1 MPKSRRNCFGL
12 PYHRRRRRA
21 RNQLQ
26 QLKSSRKK
34 ALTSA
39 KPEEFTVEVADS
51 GVVIGT
57 GTIHDSYWS
66 VTIPEDGNHFDGD
79 SNNSTTQDIF
89 KNEHTNLELEID
101 VDENLDNE
109 HCIQINDEE
118 ENSFE
123 KINKEGIGS
132 KEHSIIIDEEEN
144 SFETVQYV
152 GIGNEMVSSE
162 SNELSRV
169 ISPSAS
175 YNDNNYTTVQ
185 TVGLCETVQYDE
197 IGSEMVS
204 SSSNEL
210 SRVVSP
216 LSSYIDDSCNT
227 VQTDGII
234 RITGNEENSSE
245 TVQYIEIGSER
256 ELSKNNE
263 LYRVVSPITSYI
275 DNSHNTFQTDGV
287 RITRKEQNSFETG
300 QYVEISSEM
309 MSSGNNEL
317 HNVDSLFPSYNSYS
331 AVLYNNNSYNTVQTD
346 IGQQNC
352 NDVSERNELGGVIA
366 PVTLFNNNSYN
377 TVQTDAGHQDYRDGS
392 DTDSTVSKDFVTV
405 KVELPDGTTELLE
418 TIPVEKYPTVQSEH
432 AEIDLYGSYTDNVNN
447 HNNKIMSESEL
458 FRITHNVNA
467 IPDQSMAGTSIQ
479 SYIPANDHVQFEE
492 GDENCKEWDIGM
504 LPFVME
510 TMKEQE
516 NTQSLLDK
524 NIQKAKKKKVHEAK
538 WKAGIC
544 SSNKCCPGCD
554 TYNTN
559 YVRKPPKTKKTKT
572 TKTDSALGEEKS
584 RSPSGYRRKFPME
597 RCDFCPMVFR
607 GAWPKY
613 KKQNHIIAE
622 HCSKDV
628 QEELRKRKKKNEFV
642 SEPKPKFVTYSK
654 LKHETIRLNLEFPDN
669 LYGMECIE
677 CNKVIREDHFRKFL
691 KCTKCNYYSMCSRA
705 YIEHMINMHGT
716 KNRITN
722 KYVPCSSRFMECAC
736 GFVHIEGNKM
746 AEHLLVCEY
755 NQLSCKIVNSKEISS
770 RHEDG
775 LVTGARNIEK
785 SNTETSS
792 WKKKSA
798 GFMDGVTLHEISK
811 GKFYGSFS
819 SKPLKKFRRHK
830 CSICYAA
837 LKIRMDEQQ
846 RLQKAVLEVN
856 EYHNYSKP
864 AWSSPDTNSEGA
876 PGCSPSSINANGA
889 PVCSSLC
896 TYANGGPSCSPSSI
910 NANGAP
916 VCSSLCTDTNGGPS
930 CSAPHFYTNGAL
942 SCSLP
947 CTHANSGPSCSA
959 PCTNANG
966 PPSGSLPHTND
977 NGAPSGSLP
986 RSNANRAPSCS
997 SPRTNVK
1004 GAPSCSLPCTNVN
1017 GLPSCSLPHTYGN
1030 RAPACSF
1037 PLIYGNEAAAFSCPH
1052 TYGNE
1057 PLAYSNPLTNK
1068 NRAPL
1073 NGAPSLVK
1081 SELDNV
1087 PSTSDDQHICDESHD
1102 LQVENDQEPN
1112 YPRLNSSK
1120 SFSQDWV
1127 SNKLFKQLKLKDT
1140 ELNEQNKNKE
1150 KEKKC
1155 KPKRKRGKGEANK
1168 ANPKR
1173 TCKNEKLDWKPM
1185 AKTIH
1190 NIKNRSDREVLAK
1203 LYHKLICCV
1212 NGNSSVNKQN
1222 KKIPHKHIL
1231 KMSTDS
1237 IKCLTTESWKL
1248 ELERKWL
1255 QKENS
1260 LLVEK
1265 LQTLQK
1271 K

>member
-26 QLKSSRKK
+26 QLNSLRKK

-89 KNEHTNLELEID
+89 ENEHTNLELEID
-101 VDENLDNE
+101 VDKNLDNE

-175 YNDNNYTTVQ
+175 YNDNNYNTVQ

-216 LSSYIDDSCNT
+216 LSSYIDDSYNT

-300 QYVEISSEM
+300 QYVEIGSEM

-377 TVQTDAGHQDYRDGS
+377 TAQSDAGHQDYQDGS
-392 DTDSTVSKDFVTV
+392 DTDSTVSNDFVTV
-405 KVELPDGTTELLE
+405 KVELPDGSTELLE
-418 TIPVEKYPTVQSEH
+418 TIPYEKYPTVQSEH
-432 AEIDLYGSYTDNVNN
+432 AEIDLYGSHTDDVNI

-467 IPDQSMAGTSIQ
+467 IPDQSMPGTSTQ

-554 TYNTN
+554 TYNKN

-584 RSPSGYRRKFPME
+584 QSPRGYRRKFSME

-628 QEELRKRKKKNEFV
+628 QEEFRKRKKKNEVV

-654 LKHETIRLNLEFPDN
+654 LKHETIRLNLEFPDD

-677 CNKVIREDHFRKFL
+677 CNKVIREDHF
-691 KCTKCNYYSMCSRA
+691 
-705 YIEHMINMHGT
+705 
-716 KNRITN
+716 
-722 KYVPCSSRFMECAC
+722 
-736 GFVHIEGNKM
+736 
-746 AEHLLVCEY
+746 
-755 NQLSCKIVNSKEISS
+755 
-770 RHEDG
+770 
-775 LVTGARNIEK
+775 
-785 SNTETSS
+785 
-792 WKKKSA
+792 
-798 GFMDGVTLHEISK
+798 
-811 GKFYGSFS
+811 
-819 SKPLKKFRRHK
+819 
-830 CSICYAA
+830 
-837 LKIRMDEQQ
+837 
-846 RLQKAVLEVN
+846 
-856 EYHNYSKP
+856 
-864 AWSSPDTNSEGA
+864 
-876 PGCSPSSINANGA
+876 
-889 PVCSSLC
+889 
-896 TYANGGPSCSPSSI
+896 
-910 NANGAP
+910 
-916 VCSSLCTDTNGGPS
+916 
-930 CSAPHFYTNGAL
+930 
-942 SCSLP
+942 
-947 CTHANSGPSCSA
+947 
-959 PCTNANG
+959 
-966 PPSGSLPHTND
+966 
-977 NGAPSGSLP
+977 
-986 RSNANRAPSCS
+986 
-997 SPRTNVK
+997 
-1004 GAPSCSLPCTNVN
+1004 
-1017 GLPSCSLPHTYGN
+1017 
-1030 RAPACSF
+1030 
-1037 PLIYGNEAAAFSCPH
+1037 
-1052 TYGNE
+1052 
-1057 PLAYSNPLTNK
+1057 
-1068 NRAPL
+1068 
-1073 NGAPSLVK
+1073 
-1081 SELDNV
+1081 
-1087 PSTSDDQHICDESHD
+1087 
-1102 LQVENDQEPN
+1102 
-1112 YPRLNSSK
+1112 
-1120 SFSQDWV
+1120 
-1127 SNKLFKQLKLKDT
+1127 
-1140 ELNEQNKNKE
+1140 
-1150 KEKKC
+1150 
-1155 KPKRKRGKGEANK
+1155 
-1168 ANPKR
+1168 
-1173 TCKNEKLDWKPM
+1173 
-1185 AKTIH
+1185 
-1190 NIKNRSDREVLAK
+1190 
-1203 LYHKLICCV
+1203 
-1212 NGNSSVNKQN
+1212 
-1222 KKIPHKHIL
+1222 
-1231 KMSTDS
+1231 
-1237 IKCLTTESWKL
+1237 
-1248 ELERKWL
+1248 
-1255 QKENS
+1255 
-1260 LLVEK
+1260 
-1265 LQTLQK
+1265 
-1271 K
+1271 

>member
-770 RHEDG
+770 RHEDDPD
-775 LVTGARNIEK
+775 VDVITIEDYI
-785 SNTETSS
+785 NETSQEIE
-792 WKKKSA
+792 
-798 GFMDGVTLHEISK
+798 FTEISDDAALQK
-811 GKFYGSFS
+811 IPTL
-819 SKPLKKFRRHK
+819 SKLLHNYKTHK
-830 CSICYAA
+830 CSKCLII
-837 LKIRMDEQQ
+837 LKKQIEEEKQ
-846 RLQKAVLEVN
+846 RQAIQELN
-856 EYHNYSKP
+856 EHHNYSKP
-864 AWSSPDTNSEGA
+864 SCLSLQADSKDVYVWAPRFSSGIP
-876 PGCSPSSINANGA
+876 I
-889 PVCSSLC
+889 V
-896 TYANGGPSCSPSSI
+896 
-910 NANGAP
+910 
-916 VCSSLCTDTNGGPS
+916 V
-930 CSAPHFYTNGAL
+930 
-942 SCSLP
+942 
-947 CTHANSGPSCSA
+947 
-959 PCTNANG
+959 
-966 PPSGSLPHTND
+966 
-977 NGAPSGSLP
+977 
-986 RSNANRAPSCS
+986 
-997 SPRTNVK
+997 
-1004 GAPSCSLPCTNVN
+1004 
-1017 GLPSCSLPHTYGN
+1017 
-1030 RAPACSF
+1030 
-1037 PLIYGNEAAAFSCPH
+1037 
-1052 TYGNE
+1052 
-1057 PLAYSNPLTNK
+1057 
-1068 NRAPL
+1068 
-1073 NGAPSLVK
+1073 
-1081 SELDNV
+1081 
-1087 PSTSDDQHICDESHD
+1087 DES
-1102 LQVENDQEPN
+1102 LSPN
-1112 YPRLNSSK
+1112 RQISPVANESLSSK
-1120 SFSQDWV
+1120 SEISPFIENQAIQSVRQCSWSMENCTNRQRRKNV
-1127 SNKLFKQLKLKDT
+1127 KELIQERQNLEILIRQNWKATKTSRVTIPNNLEHVFGSTPIETINKLSRNNDIDRESLPKPTPKKIITVIRSTNHNVLERESRRKMADLFTGLKHSIPKYSDKKQSIPKIKILQESEKYIISLRKESSDL
-1140 ELNEQNKNKE
+1140 EHEKEQLQRQNFLLNEYLKHCHSE
-1150 KEKKC
+1150 DVI
-1155 KPKRKRGKGEANK
+1155 
-1168 ANPKR
+1168 
-1173 TCKNEKLDWKPM
+1173 T
-1185 AKTIH
+1185 
-1190 NIKNRSDREVLAK
+1190 VL
-1203 LYHKLICCV
+1203 
-1212 NGNSSVNKQN
+1212 
-1222 KKIPHKHIL
+1222 P
-1231 KMSTDS
+1231 
-1237 IKCLTTESWKL
+1237 LT
-1248 ELERKWL
+1248 
-1255 QKENS
+1255 
-1260 LLVEK
+1260 
-1265 LQTLQK
+1265 
-1271 K
+1271 